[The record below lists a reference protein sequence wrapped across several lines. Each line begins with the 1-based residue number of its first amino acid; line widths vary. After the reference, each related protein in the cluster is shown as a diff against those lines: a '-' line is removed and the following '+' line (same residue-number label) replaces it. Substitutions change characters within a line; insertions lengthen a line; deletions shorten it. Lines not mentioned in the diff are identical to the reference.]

1 MGRYGAAKANELNQP
16 RDELRKTVTEI
27 GNDVHTQLE
36 EIWKTNKNASGMVRE
51 LLMLHREVINNV
63 TNSVTVVV
71 VTYAIVAFAVIS
83 TVLGG
88 DNDLG
93 VSAVVDNP
101 SFEISFVFNAI
112 ALFMSS
118 AADVVWITL
127 MRGET
132 ESERR
137 VKEVINKLM

>member
-1 MGRYGAAKANELNQP
+1 
-16 RDELRKTVTEI
+16 
-27 GNDVHTQLE
+27 
-36 EIWKTNKNASGMVRE
+36 MVRE

>member
-1 MGRYGAAKANELNQP
+1 MVRYGATKANELNQP
-16 RDELRKTVTEI
+16 HDELRKTVTEI
-27 GNDVHTQLE
+27 SKDIHTQLE
-36 EIWKTNKNASGMVRE
+36 QIWKTNKNASGMVRE
-51 LLMLHREVINNV
+51 LLMLHKEGINNA
-63 TNSVTVVV
+63 TNLVTVVA
-71 VTYAIVAFAVIS
+71 VTYAIVAFVIIS

-93 VSAVVDNP
+93 VSTVVDNP

-118 AADVVWITL
+118 AADMVWITL

-137 VKEVINKLM
+137 IKEVINKLM

>member
-1 MGRYGAAKANELNQP
+1 MRYGATKANELNQP

-27 GNDVHTQLE
+27 GKDIHTRLE
-36 EIWKTNKNASGMVRE
+36 QIWKTNKNASGIVRE
-51 LLMLHREVINNV
+51 LLMPHREGINNA
-63 TNSVTVVV
+63 TNLVIVVA
-71 VTYAIVAFAVIS
+71 VTYAIVAFVVIS
-83 TVLGG
+83 IVLGG

-118 AADVVWITL
+118 TADMVWITL

-137 VKEVINKLM
+137 VKKVINKLM

>member
-1 MGRYGAAKANELNQP
+1 MWYGATKANELNQP
-16 RDELRKTVTEI
+16 YDELRKTVTEI
-27 GNDVHTQLE
+27 RKDIHTQFE
-36 EIWKTNKNASGMVRE
+36 QIWKTNKNASGMVRE
-51 LLMLHREVINNV
+51 LLMLHKEWINNA
-63 TNSVTVVV
+63 TNLVTVVA
-71 VTYAIVAFAVIS
+71 VTYAIVAFVIIS

-93 VSAVVDNP
+93 VSTVVDNP

-118 AADVVWITL
+118 GADMVWITL

-137 VKEVINKLM
+137 IKEVIN